1 MELPF
6 TEIEKTMGRFWQS
19 WEELSL
25 CQLHLSSLI
34 AQGMCQVCSRFLSLE
49 VKGEVRKYI
58 FGRTEKMDDIEDMGL
73 DEMT

>member
-25 CQLHLSSLI
+25 CQLHLSSLLDSPGNVSSM
-34 AQGMCQVCSRFLSLE
+34 QQVLKSGSQRRGQE
-49 VKGEVRKYI
+49 IYI
-58 FGRTEKMDDIEDMGL
+58 WEN
-73 DEMT
+73 